1 MGFSLDCPMLRNGTP
16 TERVLDPC
24 PRVSSECLWCACG
37 QTVWHTSG
45 GYGSRE
51 KLLSRPCEASYGLPL
66 GQPRGSSERTGLNE
80 ALQVAFNGGAVTGLL
95 VVGLGLLGVAGY
107 FGLLYAN
114 AIDKSN
120 LSHVIHPLIGFGV
133 FLKSALE
140 SRMTGSPLFTTEL
153 I

>member
-66 GQPRGSSERTGLNE
+66 GQPRGSYGS
-80 ALQVAFNGGAVTGLL
+80 GLL
-95 VVGLGLLGVAGY
+95 RSSAFYWRPCRQGFRLLLRRWVATPR
-107 FGLLYAN
+107 LL
-114 AIDKSN
+114 
-120 LSHVIHPLIGFGV
+120 
-133 FLKSALE
+133 
-140 SRMTGSPLFTTEL
+140 
-153 I
+153 